1 MTAELARRI
10 AFTLGGLLVFR
21 LGTYIPIP
29 GIAPDALHRIISQHH
44 DGLPGLADAATGG
57 AIQRVSIFSLGIAP
71 YLSAAIILQLLAL
84 VIPRFHARS
93 RCGESGRRAMVRYTV
108 GLAILLALLQAYG
121 ISLAL
126 QNADGLVREPGPLF
140 LLTTTVSLVG
150 GAVFLIWLAEQMTL
164 RGIGNGLA
172 LLLCVGILAKFV
184 ASIASTAE
192 LARLGL
198 MSGAALLVLAA
209 LAVAGVALIVVMER
223 ARRILP
229 LVFTHRPGGGA
240 GLTPQR
246 GHLALKLNGAGIIP
260 AIAAAWLASIPIAIV
275 GLIAR
280 PEQGWLAAALRFMQP
295 GKPAHMVFTVVV
307 VIIVALIYTAFVVD
321 PEHAAESL
329 RARGGA
335 FPGIAPGEASTD
347 HLDRVVTSTTLVGAA
362 YLVLMLLMPEALI
375 AYAKVPYYFGGASAL
390 IMVCV
395 VLDIEAQVRGLVRT
409 GRGTNAHEIDSS
421 RTAGGG

>member
-29 GIAPDALHRIISQHH
+29 GIAPDVLHQIIDRHR
-44 DGLPGLADAATGG
+44 DGWLGLADAATGG
-57 AIQRVSIFSLGIAP
+57 AIKRVSILSLGIAP
-71 YLSAAIILQLLAL
+71 YLSAAIILQLVAL

-93 RCGESGRRAMVRYTV
+93 RRGDSGRRAMVRYTV
-108 GLAILLALLQAYG
+108 GLAVLLALLQAYG
-121 ISLAL
+121 IALAL
-126 QNADGLVREPGPLF
+126 EKAGGLVREPGPLF
-140 LLTTTVSLVG
+140 LLTTIVSFVG

-192 LARLGL
+192 LSHLGL
-198 MSGAALLVLAA
+198 MSGAALLPLAVY
-209 LAVAGVALIVVMER
+209 AVAGVVLIVVMER
-223 ARRILP
+223 ARRIVP
-229 LVFTHRPGGGA
+229 LVFTHRPADGEVLA
-240 GLTPQR
+240 PQR

-260 AIAAAWLASIPIAIV
+260 AIVAAWLASVPVTIV
-275 GLIAR
+275 ALIAR
-280 PEQGWLAAALRFMQP
+280 PEQGWLAAALRYMQP

-307 VIIVALIYTAFVVD
+307 VTAIALIYTAFVVD

-329 RARGGA
+329 KARGGT
-335 FPGIAPGEASTD
+335 FPGIAPGEASAD
-347 HLDRVVTSTTLVGAA
+347 HLDRVLTSTTLVGAA
-362 YLVLMLLMPEALI
+362 YLVLVLLLPEALI

-390 IMVCV
+390 IVVCA